1 MNTLVEPI
9 PGFCLHRVEVLN
21 WGTFNKHVWALPVQG
36 QNALLT
42 GDIGSGK
49 STLVDAITALLVPP
63 RRITFNKAAGA
74 EGRERSLK
82 SYIRGEYK
90 SVQTEHLNAR
100 AECLRDDHQYSVILA
115 HFYHAGMDETTL
127 LAQVLWVSEGRD
139 ARFFLV
145 TNQAL
150 TIQQAF
156 SGQHGTVADLKKAL
170 KRTPGI
176 EIFDHFKPYASA
188 FRKRLGIRHEKAL
201 ELFNQT
207 ISMKSVGNLTGFVRD
222 HMLEPGR
229 MMDRVDALKRDFD
242 NLNQAHAA
250 VLKARRQI
258 EMLEPLQK
266 LAGEHQQLQGEVEQQ
281 TQCRDHLDI
290 WIAQQKS
297 TLLQQRQHK
306 LEAQQRREQAQLD
319 AIVLELSELRRREQ
333 QLRQSIDDSGGR
345 RIVELEAEM
354 HRLQEARERKQ
365 LESGRYKGA
374 VQLLSLPMADDAD
387 LFYQN
392 REAGSRLSIT
402 LVYQLDKCDKQA
414 VDEEIA
420 MRQIQQQCQMLKQ
433 EIHSL
438 EQRKSNIPYTSLQIR
453 NRMLDALELD
463 EGALPFVGEL
473 LQVSPKESDWEGAIE
488 RLLHNF
494 ALSMLVADELYAQVC
509 DYVEHTNL
517 KGRLVYFRV
526 RGVHQP
532 RNEVEQGTV
541 LSKLQIKQDSP
552 VRHWLHAELYQRF
565 PHACC
570 DSMQD
575 FRRFPYALSQTGQ
588 IKAGGTRHEK
598 DDRNKLYD
606 RRRFVLGWTNQAKI
620 EALTQDLCNDE
631 QQGQIHVDQLLQI
644 NKQKNELGHQRDAV
658 RDLLRIERVAD
669 IDWQSVAQQYQQ
681 VQEEKQRIE
690 QGSDLLRDLQQQLHQ
705 TQDGI
710 VNKDQNKSESHRHL
724 GELDTDLRSVAS
736 QLENAL
742 TMVAGLDEDL
752 RQQWFPHITRY
763 AQRVLADRKL
773 NLRSLENQQTEI
785 RRAIQEAING
795 QSKKMERRKDG
806 LLKGMGDYK
815 HAYSAETS
823 EVDLT
828 LEAWPEYAAM
838 LAALQRDDL
847 PRHEQRFREML
858 HEGTIQGIVLLRT
871 QLEKEQKSI
880 KDKIR
885 DINISLQNIEYNQGS
900 YIRLQAEAV
909 NDADI
914 REFEAEL
921 RQCISGSLNAD
932 ELYNEQRFLQ
942 VKGLV
947 DHFNEDPHWAKR
959 VTDVRNWFNFS
970 AIELWREDDSQKEFY
985 SDSAGKSGGQKEKLA
1000 YTILAS
1006 SLAYQFG
1013 ATEAGERSRSF
1024 RFVVIDEAF
1033 GRGSDESARYALKL
1047 FATLGLQLLIIT
1059 PMQKIHV
1066 IADYVQSVHLV
1077 HNEEGRNSVVRSV
1090 TIEEYRQEKA
1100 ALTVDHQ

>member
-1 MNTLVEPI
+1 MLKAI

-21 WGTFNKHVWALPVQG
+21 WGTFNKHVWALPANG

-127 LAQVLWVSEGRD
+127 LAQVLWISEGRD

-145 TNQAL
+145 ANQPL

-170 KRTPGI
+170 KRMPGI
-176 EIFDHFKPYASA
+176 EIFDNFKSYASA

-207 ISMKSVGNLTGFVRD
+207 ISMKSVGNLTGFVRE

-229 MMDRVDALKRDFD
+229 MMDRVDTLKRDFD

-258 EMLEPLQK
+258 EMLEPLHK
-266 LAGEHQQLQGEVEQQ
+266 MAEEHEQLRSEVERQ
-281 TQCRDHLDI
+281 TCCRDYLDV

-297 TLLQQRQHK
+297 TLLKQRQHK
-306 LEAQQRREQAQLD
+306 LEEQKRREQARLD
-319 AIVLELSELRRREQ
+319 SVEAELRELRTTEQ

-354 HRLQEARERKQ
+354 HRLQETRERKQ
-365 LESGRYKGA
+365 LESARYKEA
-374 VQLLSLPMADDAD
+374 AQLLSLPMADHAE
-387 LFYQN
+387 LFHQN
-392 REAGSRLSIT
+392 REAGAKLSIT
-402 LVYQLDKCDKQA
+402 LEQQLDACGKQA
-414 VDEEIA
+414 VDEEVS
-420 MRQIQQQCQMLKQ
+420 MRAIQQQCQTLKQ

-438 EQRKSNIPYTSLQIR
+438 KQRKSNIPFKSLQIR
-453 NRMLDALELD
+453 QQMVEKLGLNED
-463 EGALPFVGEL
+463 ELPFVGEL
-473 LQVSPKESDWEGAIE
+473 VQVSPKESAWEGAIE

-494 ALSMLVADELYAQVC
+494 ALSMLVSDALYAQVC

-526 RGVHQP
+526 SDGHQL
-532 RNEVEQGTV
+532 RQEVEPASL
-541 LSKLQIKQDSP
+541 LSKLHIKQDST
-552 VRHWLHAELYQRF
+552 VRDWLHAELHKRF
-565 PHACC
+565 PHICC
-570 DSMQD
+570 DSVD
-575 FRRFPYALSQTGQ
+575 AFRRLPYALSQAGQ
-588 IKAGGTRHEK
+588 IKTGGTRHEK
-598 DDRNKLYD
+598 DDRSKLYD
-606 RRRFVLGWTNQAKI
+606 RGRFVLGWTNRAKI
-620 EALTQDLCNDE
+620 ESLTQELARQE
-631 QQGQIHVDQLLQI
+631 AEGQTHVDQLLQL
-644 NKQKNELGHQRDAV
+644 NKQKSELGHQRDAV
-658 RDLLRIERVAD
+658 RDLLRFAAISD
-669 IDWQSVAQQYQQ
+669 IDWQSVAQKYQQ
-681 VQEEKQRIE
+681 ASEEKQRIE
-690 QGSDLLRDLQQQLHQ
+690 QGSDVLRELQQQLQQ
-705 TQDGI
+705 TRETILAQD
-710 VNKDQNKSESHRHL
+710 QCKSDCHRHL
-724 GELDTDLRSVAS
+724 GEHKTELNSVKQQQQSAM
-736 QLENAL
+736 A
-742 TMVAGLDEDL
+742 MVTSLDEGL
-752 RQQWFPHITRY
+752 RQNWFPYITKH
-763 AQRVLADRKL
+763 AQRVLVDRKL
-773 NLRSLENQQTEI
+773 NLRSLESQQTEI
-785 RRAIQEAING
+785 RRAIQELINS
-795 QSKKMERRKDG
+795 QSKKLERRKES

-815 HAYSAETS
+815 HTYQAETS
-823 EVDLT
+823 EVDASLA
-828 LEAWPEYAAM
+828 AWPEYATM
-838 LAALQRDDL
+838 LDALRKDDL

-885 DINISLQNIEYNQGS
+885 DINLSLQNIEYNPGS
-900 YIRLQAEAV
+900 YIRLLAEAV

-921 RQCISGSLNAD
+921 RQCLSGSLNAD

-947 DHFNEDPHWAKR
+947 DHLNEDPHWAKR

-1013 ATEAGERSRSF
+1013 ASEAGEKTRSF

-1033 GRGSDESARYALKL
+1033 GRGSDESARYALRL

-1090 TIEEYRQEKA
+1090 TIEEYRQDKIT
-1100 ALTVDHQ
+1100 LTESSS